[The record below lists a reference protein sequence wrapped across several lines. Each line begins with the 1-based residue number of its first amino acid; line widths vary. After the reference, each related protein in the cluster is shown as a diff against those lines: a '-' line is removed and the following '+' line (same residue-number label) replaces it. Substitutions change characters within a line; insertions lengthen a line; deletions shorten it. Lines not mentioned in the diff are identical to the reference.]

1 MLYPALVSTSI
12 FVLFLAYRQSQRVA
26 DGGPGL
32 FALCAVAIGFVLA
45 DGYPQVGQFAAS
57 ATVLER
63 FCFTLLLPLLF
74 LNVKTYTNL
83 SLPQWRAIRA
93 FALGVP
99 LLVGINGAFAQL
111 AANAAVA
118 PRFDSSIWVS
128 YCFGLFIVVVS
139 LWRFI
144 STPRQRTT
152 MVCLMLAPI
161 AIVGA
166 DIGTRLLQWEP
177 WGHSP
182 AALATLLCLALML
195 LFARN
200 LGTFAIRPVARTS
213 LIDQAQDALV
223 VVNTDE
229 RIVDHNVA
237 AAELLGDAAQS
248 FVGDDVAQRLPAE
261 LVSAVRAGS
270 TNHIVIPWT
279 RDAEEHWFEVRLNP
293 LLVDQ
298 RQEGQ
303 LITLCNITRRHRTEL
318 ALRESRSELQAA
330 NAQLE
335 ALANTDP
342 LTSVYNRRF
351 LFNRLSAEMERHSRS
366 GMTLGV
372 LMLDLDHFKQIN
384 DRFGHPVGDEVLTAV
399 ARCLENTGRE
409 GDLVARMGG
418 EEFAVLVVDAT
429 PEGPELLANRLC
441 ARLRNLEIF
450 TEAGEPVPISASI
463 GVVCFAGGLVDSD
476 TLIRLADQA
485 LYQAKDAGRDRVCST
500 RFTPLP
506 QKTFAKPGAPCAEE
520 QNRCR

>member
-12 FVLFLAYRQSQRVA
+12 FVLFLTYRQSQRVA

-45 DGYPQVGQFAAS
+45 EGYPHAAQFAPS
-57 ATVLER
+57 AGVLER
-63 FCFTLLLPLLF
+63 FCFALLLPLLF
-74 LNVKTYTNL
+74 LNVKTYSNL

-93 FALGVP
+93 FTLGVP
-99 LLVGINGAFAQL
+99 LLLGINSAFAQL
-111 AANAAVA
+111 AANAAA
-118 PRFDSSIWVS
+118 IPRFDSSILVT
-128 YCFGLFIVVVS
+128 YCFGLFTVAVS
-139 LWRFI
+139 VWRFI
-144 STPRQRTT
+144 STPRQRGT
-152 MVCLMLAPI
+152 MICLMLAPV

-166 DIGTRLLQWEP
+166 DIGARLLQWAP

-195 LFARN
+195 MFARN

-213 LIDQAQDALV
+213 LVDQVQDALLI
-223 VVNTDE
+223 VNTDQ

-237 AAELLGDAAQS
+237 AAELLGDATQS
-248 FVGDDVAQRLPAE
+248 FVGDNVAQRLPAE
-261 LVSAVRAGS
+261 LVSAVKTGA
-270 TNHIVIPWT
+270 TNRIVIPWT
-279 RDAEEHWFEVRLNP
+279 RGAKDCWFEARLSP
-293 LLVDQ
+293 LVVDQ

-303 LITLCNITRRHRTEL
+303 LITLCNITRRHRAEL
-318 ALRESRSELQAA
+318 ALRESRSALQAA
-330 NAQLE
+330 NTQLE

-342 LTSVYNRRF
+342 LTGVYNRRF

-384 DRFGHPVGDEVLTAV
+384 DRFGHPVGDHVLTEV

-441 ARLRNLEIF
+441 TRLRNLEIHSD
-450 TEAGEPVPISASI
+450 AGEPVPISASI
-463 GVVCFAGGLVDSD
+463 GLVCFAGGLVDSD

-485 LYQAKDAGRDRVCST
+485 LYRAKDAGRDQVCT
-500 RFTPLP
+500 TPFTPLP
-506 QKTFAKPGAPCAEE
+506 QKAFAKPSAPRAEE
-520 QNRCR
+520 QGHCR